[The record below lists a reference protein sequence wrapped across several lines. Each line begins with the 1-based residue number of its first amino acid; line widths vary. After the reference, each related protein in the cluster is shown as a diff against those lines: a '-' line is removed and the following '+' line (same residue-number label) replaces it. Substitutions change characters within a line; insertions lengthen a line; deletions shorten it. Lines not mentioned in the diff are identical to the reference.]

1 MPCNCK
7 QPAASTK
14 NRIKILSQKCS
25 LPWVAE
31 SCLPVLFYTCPF
43 YLSGNLV
50 LSAVSGAIHLGSVE
64 LRIILLP
71 RMSEICRTRASNE
84 VRPCFTL
91 HFLAAASLFSWGCCY
106 SFKNKHP
113 RNFLLKQASPL
124 QIQLYSFSWVILS
137 PCCIFLFLQNLLK
150 NTTLPRGKQG
160 EFSPCWLPA
169 LLQSPSWLRW
179 VLFPFGNHS
188 WAEAD
193 RERGAHPRQDRTEL
207 GPPRDGR
214 WGNGNRKKEKDS
226 GCGSGKP
233 NLSFMLAEI
242 TGCILF

>member
-1 MPCNCK
+1 MF
-7 QPAASTK
+7 PA
-14 NRIKILSQKCS
+14 LGGWE
-25 LPWVAE
+25 L
-31 SCLPVLFYTCPF
+31 LPVLFYTCPF

-188 WAEAD
+188 WAD
-193 RERGAHPRQDRTEL
+193 RGRQGAWSSFQAGQDGAWATQGWAL
-207 GPPRDGR
+207 GEWQQEKGKGFRVWKWETKFIIHVGWD
-214 WGNGNRKKEKDS
+214 NRVH
-226 GCGSGKP
+226 
-233 NLSFMLAEI
+233 FILAM
-242 TGCILF
+242 TGGIHSVLWHWL